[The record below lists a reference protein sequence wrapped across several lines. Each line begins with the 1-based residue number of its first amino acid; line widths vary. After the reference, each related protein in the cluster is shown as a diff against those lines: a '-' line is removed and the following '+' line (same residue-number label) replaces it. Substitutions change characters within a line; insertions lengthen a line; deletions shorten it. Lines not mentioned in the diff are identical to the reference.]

1 MKKIHLL
8 ALCMASCLAFSAYA
22 FTDAGPPQTKK
33 EIVVIEPSVAQFH
46 SFEITAINVDDLV
59 IYSQPETVVLMM
71 TPEKIGKID
80 PFELVICPDTDVGW
94 QTSGP
99 KISDNGICRIRFLRC

>member
-8 ALCMASCLAFSAYA
+8 ALCLASCLAFSASA

-33 EIVVIEPSVAQFH
+33 EIVVIEPSVAHFH
-46 SFEITAINVDDLV
+46 SFEITALNVDDLV
-59 IYSQPETVVLMM
+59 MYSQPIVVVLPY
-71 TPEKIGKID
+71 TPEKTKGTKVD
-80 PFELVICPDTDVGW
+80 VPVYPDTDVGW

-99 KISDNGICRIRFLRC
+99 KISNNGICRIRLLSC